1 MFVEKNRNPVGLI
14 GVDIGIGI
22 GIGVR
27 APDVARMAAPP
38 RVPTQEVRV
47 RT

>member
-14 GVDIGIGI
+14 GIGVGT

-27 APDVARMAAPP
+27 APDVASMAAPP